1 MKSLKTKAKRF
12 LTKNKLTAAV
22 YKKALQAKR
31 RHTFLSFQKN
41 LPLEEKTIFFESFQ
55 GRLVACSPKAMY
67 LEAVNN
73 PDYADYTFVWSVRNP
88 KKHAHLKENPNTRV
102 IKYGTKTYLKTLA
115 TAKYWVVNSTMLP
128 YVTPNENQVFVQT
141 WHGTPLKRLGC
152 DLVKSENKAQ
162 DLKTIHNQ
170 YITQGNRITHFLSP
184 SAFYT
189 EKIGTAYRQGAE
201 KFIPCGYPRND
212 FLFSY
217 TPEDVARV
225 KEALGIPANKKVLLY
240 APTFRDNNYEK
251 GKGFHYDLGLDL
263 DLLQQTI
270 GKDFVVLFRTHYF
283 VVDNFDLTPYK
294 DFVIDVSRYD
304 DINEL
309 YIVSDML
316 MTDYSSVFFDYAN
329 LNRPMLFFMYDFDLY
344 KGKLRDFYLDVN
356 TLPGPIV
363 YENKDVGKTILDL
376 AEHFEYN
383 QQYQEFNQIYNTYN
397 DAHSSLRALQE
408 CIK

>member
-1 MKSLKTKAKRF
+1 M
-12 LTKNKLTAAV
+12 
-22 YKKALQAKR
+22 
-31 RHTFLSFQKN
+31 
-41 LPLEEKTIFFESFQ
+41 
-55 GRLVACSPKAMY
+55 
-67 LEAVNN
+67 
-73 PDYADYTFVWSVRNP
+73 
-88 KKHAHLKENPNTRV
+88 
-102 IKYGTKTYLKTLA
+102 
-115 TAKYWVVNSTMLP
+115 
-128 YVTPNENQVFVQT
+128 
-141 WHGTPLKRLGC
+141 
-152 DLVKSENKAQ
+152 
-162 DLKTIHNQ
+162 
-170 YITQGNRITHFLSP
+170 
-184 SAFYT
+184 
-189 EKIGTAYRQGAE
+189 
-201 KFIPCGYPRND
+201 
-212 FLFSY
+212 
-217 TPEDVARV
+217 
-225 KEALGIPANKKVLLY
+225 
-240 APTFRDNNYEK
+240 
-251 GKGFHYDLGLDL
+251 
-263 DLLQQTI
+263 
-270 GKDFVVLFRTHYF
+270 LFRTHYF

-397 DAHSSLRALQE
+397 DAHSSLRALQA

>member
-12 LTKNKLTAAV
+12 LTTNKLTAGI
-22 YKKALQAKR
+22 YKKALHAKR
-31 RHTFLSFQKN
+31 RHTFLSFQKH

-67 LEAVNN
+67 LEAINN

-88 KKHAHLKENPNTRV
+88 KKHAHLKQNPNTRV

-128 YVTPNENQVFVQT
+128 YVTPSAEQSFIQT

-162 DLKTIHNQ
+162 NLKTIHNQ

-184 SAFYT
+184 SRFYT
-189 EKIGTAYRQGAE
+189 QKIGTAYNQGEE

-217 TPEDVARV
+217 TQEDVTRV
-225 KEALGIPANKKVLLY
+225 KEALGIPENKKVLLY

-263 DLLQQTI
+263 DQLQKTI

-283 VVDNFDLTPYK
+283 VVDHFDLTPYK

-329 LNRPMLFFMYDFDLY
+329 LNRPMLFFMYDFDVY
-344 KGKLRDFYLDVN
+344 KGQLRDFYLDVN

-376 AEHFEYN
+376 AETFEYGEEYK
-383 QQYQEFNQIYNTYN
+383 QFNQTYNTYN
-397 DAHSSLRALQE
+397 DAHSSRRALNA